1 MGQAPSQI
9 LETDLPADDT
19 RPWLPTFS
27 IEIADDICNRIIEGE
42 TLREICALPEM
53 PSKATILKWAFV
65 CPRWSD
71 QYARARELSGESD
84 ADDVAYYAR
93 QAGKGELDAKQASA
107 AIMGLKWTAGQRR
120 SKVYGANARRLETD
134 DEAGNKIAVYNSP
147 SQEGD
152 D

>member
-1 MGQAPSQI
+1 
-9 LETDLPADDT
+9 
-19 RPWLPTFS
+19 
-27 IEIADDICNRIIEGE
+27 
-42 TLREICALPEM
+42 M